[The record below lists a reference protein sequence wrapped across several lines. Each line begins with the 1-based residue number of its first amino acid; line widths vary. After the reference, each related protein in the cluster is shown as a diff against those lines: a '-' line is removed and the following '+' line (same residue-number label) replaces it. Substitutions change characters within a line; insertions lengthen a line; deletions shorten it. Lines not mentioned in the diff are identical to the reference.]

1 MIWFFIWLTGFIVGT
16 ALNLAGFMLEY
27 GNSNIKTKVILSII
41 FGIFSWVMILQC
53 ILMVIIDRVLKAL
66 NISLKSN
73 KNNV

>member
-41 FGIFSWVMILQC
+41 FGIFSWIMILQC

-73 KNNV
+73 KN

>member
-41 FGIFSWVMILQC
+41 FGIFSWIMILQC